1 MPELPEVETIRKQ
14 LNRTIRGAIIKDV
27 KIKNAKPLRGV
38 SKEKFIKIV
47 KGAKISDVSRR
58 AKLLILK
65 LSNNNNILLHLK
77 MTGRM
82 LLVGKKEAPT
92 KHTHIVFE
100 LVGSRNLFFEDYRKF
115 GFVKL
120 MKEKEMEKY
129 FDKEGYGPEPLS
141 ANFSYKI
148 MKTCLLAHPKKK
160 IKPLL
165 MEQSCIAGIG
175 NIYASEICF
184 YARVHP
190 ERRIKDIKEA
200 EFKKIYNGT
209 KKILRSAIENR
220 GSSSD
225 AYLDAY
231 GKKGKFVPRLK
242 VYGREGEKCIGCA
255 GKVKKYKLAGR
266 GTYFC
271 PICQK

>member
-1 MPELPEVETIRKQ
+1 MPELPEVETIRRQ
-14 LNRTIRGAIIKDV
+14 LNRAIKGAVIHDV
-27 KIKNAKPLRGV
+27 KIRNAKLLKGI
-38 SKEKFIKIV
+38 SKEKFIKLV
-47 KGAKISDVSRR
+47 KGAKIIDVSRR
-58 AKLLILK
+58 AKLLILQ
-65 LSNNNNILLHLK
+65 LSNKNNILFHLK

-100 LVGSRNLFFEDYRKF
+100 LAGSRNLFFEDYRRF

-120 MKEKEMEKY
+120 MNDAEMEKY
-129 FDKEGYGPEPLS
+129 FEKERYGPEPLS

-148 MKTCLLAHPKKK
+148 MKACLSAHPAKK

-184 YARVHP
+184 YARVSP

-200 EFKKIYNGT
+200 EFKKIYQGT
-209 KKILRSAIENR
+209 KKILRLAIASK

-225 AYLDAY
+225 AYLDTY
-231 GKKGKFVPRLK
+231 GKKGKFVPKLK
-242 VYGREGEKCIGCA
+242 VYGREGDKCIGCA
-255 GKVKKYKLAGR
+255 GKVRKYKLAGR

-271 PICQK
+271 PSCQK